1 MRYAIPVA
9 DGRMCL
15 HFGHCEEFV
24 FVDVGDDGEITGVER
39 KTPPAHA
46 PGVIPAWVAQEGG
59 QIIIAGGMGMRAQQ
73 LFRQYGIE
81 VIVGAPADSPEELV
95 LMHVAG
101 TLKTGD
107 NVCDH

>member
-1 MRYAIPVA
+1 
-9 DGRMCL
+9 
-15 HFGHCEEFV
+15 
-24 FVDVGDDGEITGVER
+24 
-39 KTPPAHA
+39 
-46 PGVIPAWVAQEGG
+46 
-59 QIIIAGGMGMRAQQ
+59 MRAQQ